1 MIVATSAP
9 VATARRRVI
18 SSSAT
23 SAPSPTRVSIAPSS
37 RTRTAWSAVR
47 VDRVSAT
54 TAACSAVS
62 TTSSR
67 TSASARIHCTCSAED
82 VSYSGTGTAPAAQ
95 TAKSSSV
102 HSKRVR
108 LMMPTLCPGSMPRA
122 TSPLATATT
131 AASTS
136 RAVTGSHRASVV
148 ALRSMNVTSAYRSS
162 RPASSALMLAVG
174 SAATTAGKRCSSMLA
189 PSAHGSGP
197 DCIQSCRGPIVP
209 TPAPKTSVA
218 CQGSSPDPAATCLR
232 TQPRTDMYAIG
243 VDIGGTK
250 IAAGVVDED
259 GRIIAKTR
267 RDSAGLDVDALDAA
281 VVDACRELAAGYSV
295 GAIGLA
301 APGFIG
307 ADQATVRFTPN
318 LPWRDHPLRDRVAA
332 GLGLAV
338 PIVVDNDANAAGW
351 AEFRFGVGRDVD
363 DMLLLT
369 LGTGL
374 GGAVVA
380 AGRLVLGAWG
390 VAAEVGHMR
399 VVPDGH
405 TCGCGQQGCW
415 EQYVS
420 GSALVRDA
428 RSIAGADPQRA
439 ARLLELAGGDP
450 AAITGPSIT
459 AAALDGDPLSV
470 ELLAEVG
477 RWVGEG
483 SATVAAL
490 LDPALVVIGG
500 GVAAA
505 DHHQG
510 RVQQ

>member
-1 MIVATSAP
+1 
-9 VATARRRVI
+9 
-18 SSSAT
+18 
-23 SAPSPTRVSIAPSS
+23 
-37 RTRTAWSAVR
+37 
-47 VDRVSAT
+47 
-54 TAACSAVS
+54 
-62 TTSSR
+62 
-67 TSASARIHCTCSAED
+67 
-82 VSYSGTGTAPAAQ
+82 
-95 TAKSSSV
+95 
-102 HSKRVR
+102 
-108 LMMPTLCPGSMPRA
+108 
-122 TSPLATATT
+122 
-131 AASTS
+131 
-136 RAVTGSHRASVV
+136 
-148 ALRSMNVTSAYRSS
+148 
-162 RPASSALMLAVG
+162 
-174 SAATTAGKRCSSMLA
+174 
-189 PSAHGSGP
+189 
-197 DCIQSCRGPIVP
+197 
-209 TPAPKTSVA
+209 
-218 CQGSSPDPAATCLR
+218 
-232 TQPRTDMYAIG
+232 MYAIG

-281 VVDACRELAAGYSV
+281 VIDACRELAAGYSV

-420 GSALVRDA
+420 GRALVRDA

-439 ARLLELAGGDP
+439 ARLLELAGGDG

-459 AAALDGDPLSV
+459 AAALEGDPLSV

-505 DHHQG
+505 GELLLGPARAAFATHLSARGYRPEARIELASMGNDAG
-510 RVQQ
+510 IVGAADLARI